1 MEGAA
6 CCTVRPMSA
15 RSPRAGWLFACDWDR
30 QARDRMDAVA
40 GVARFDQMHP
50 LQPDSPPRFLFF
62 ATITSHLPFGPA

>member
-1 MEGAA
+1 
-6 CCTVRPMSA
+6 
-15 RSPRAGWLFACDWDR
+15 
-30 QARDRMDAVA
+30 MDAVA